1 MNLNLKDPDESNQFR
16 PKSGIFFAALG
27 GAEEIGM
34 NLNLYGTD
42 DSWIMID
49 LGVTF
54 DSRMDSGSDIIM
66 PNPEFILQNKDKL
79 KGLVLTHAHED
90 HIGAVPYFFEE
101 LDCPIY
107 ATAFTASVLERKIRE
122 LGISINIPIHVV
134 PTNGNM
140 EIGPFNLEF
149 FSVTHS
155 IPDPSA
161 VLLRTKF
168 GNIFHT
174 GDWKFDNE
182 PTIGKPTDITSL
194 KKIGDEG
201 ILALVCDS
209 TNIFESGSSGSE
221 GSLFNSLDKLIKQRK
236 FGRIIV
242 SCFSSNVAR
251 LKTISKVA
259 KKNNRNVV
267 LVGRSMWRFYQAAK
281 DNGYLNNV
289 DEFLNDDCLSSFKDE
304 ETLIICTGSQGDFRA
319 ALYKIAFDKN
329 KNISVGKGDLVIF
342 SSKRIPG
349 NEISIDRI
357 QDRFASKGVE
367 VITEDDAFVHV
378 SGHPSRDELAL
389 MYSYLRPKIVIP
401 VHGEEKHIKEHVK
414 FALACQISDAGGIAN
429 GDVVKIAP
437 GKPRKISSVKSG
449 RLILAGKEL
458 FPFEKE
464 NYREERESLKTNL

>member
-281 DNGYLNNV
+281 DHGYLNNV

-414 FALACQISDAGGIAN
+414 FALACQISDAVGIAN

-458 FPFEKE
+458 FPLEKE

>member
-1 MNLNLKDPDESNQFR
+1 M
-16 PKSGIFFAALG
+16 
-27 GAEEIGM
+27 
-34 NLNLYGTD
+34 
-42 DSWIMID
+42 
-49 LGVTF
+49 
-54 DSRMDSGSDIIM
+54 
-66 PNPEFILQNKDKL
+66 
-79 KGLVLTHAHED
+79 
-90 HIGAVPYFFEE
+90 
-101 LDCPIY
+101 
-107 ATAFTASVLERKIRE
+107 
-122 LGISINIPIHVV
+122 
-134 PTNGNM
+134 
-140 EIGPFNLEF
+140 
-149 FSVTHS
+149 
-155 IPDPSA
+155 
-161 VLLRTKF
+161 
-168 GNIFHT
+168 
-174 GDWKFDNE
+174 
-182 PTIGKPTDITSL
+182 
-194 KKIGDEG
+194 
-201 ILALVCDS
+201 
-209 TNIFESGSSGSE
+209 
-221 GSLFNSLDKLIKQRK
+221 
-236 FGRIIV
+236 
-242 SCFSSNVAR
+242 
-251 LKTISKVA
+251 
-259 KKNNRNVV
+259 

-289 DEFLNDDCLSSFKDE
+289 DEFLNDDCLSSFKNE

-414 FALACQISDAGGIAN
+414 FALACQIPDAVGIAN

-458 FPFEKE
+458 FPLEKE
-464 NYREERESLKTNL
+464 NYREKEKV